1 VSQPPNSRV
10 ISVQV
15 QCATCR
21 IPAYS
26 ELQKNVT
33 YNVLINDFL
42 AKGGD
47 GFHMLEGLETTS
59 LGTFIHHNFHFSRCL
74 RAFIVYRHPSNIFSI
89 VSSILIGVTTAD
101 ALEQYFQKHSP
112 VYSGVEWR
120 IVYKDNAKT
129 TSNLETNNPSNLG
142 TTHQSIGMTILL
154 LIITWLSLI

>member
-10 ISVQV
+10 VSVQV
-15 QCATCR
+15 QCAACR
-21 IPAYS
+21 IPSYS

-59 LGTFIHHNFHFSRCL
+59 LGTFMYHKFHFSCL
-74 RAFIVYRHPSNIFSI
+74 QAFIVYHHPSNIFSI
-89 VSSILIGVTTAD
+89 VSQSILIGVTTAD
-101 ALEQYFQKHSP
+101 VLEQYFQKHSP

-120 IVYKDNAKT
+120 ISYKDSA
-129 TSNLETNNPSNLG
+129 ETNPSNLG
-142 TTHQSIGMTILL
+142 TTHQSVGMTILL
-154 LIITWLSLI
+154 LIITWLSLT